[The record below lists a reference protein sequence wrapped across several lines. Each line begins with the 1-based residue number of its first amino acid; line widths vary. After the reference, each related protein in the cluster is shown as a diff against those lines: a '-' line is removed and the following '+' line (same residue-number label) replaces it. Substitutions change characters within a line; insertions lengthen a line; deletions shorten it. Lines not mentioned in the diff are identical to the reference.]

1 MQARISREAAICFD
15 FGARFVYDVVK
26 ARCGKQRLS
35 APGAGRL
42 IRPAAGNR
50 RRRRVRIWG
59 KLIRE
64 NHLLKDTVAEIG
76 GSDSRTHKVMAA
88 MREIC
93 LRFDLPEPIW
103 LDVNIRDFRRIAR
116 TRFYRDSFVEEIPF
130 DYLDFQVIEE
140 DDPFLF

>member
-1 MQARISREAAICFD
+1 M
-15 FGARFVYDVVK
+15 
-26 ARCGKQRLS
+26 
-35 APGAGRL
+35 
-42 IRPAAGNR
+42 
-50 RRRRVRIWG
+50 RIWG

-103 LDVNIRDFRRIAR
+103 LDTNIRDFQRIAR